1 MKAPPK
7 IDHIGVI
14 VADLE
19 QASFTFGRLLGIKP
33 SLIKDMPEAGIRL
46 VRFEAANIAI
56 ELIQYLEGKSDFGR
70 QVMGDAVGL
79 NHLSIDVA
87 DMPTAIKHLTEA
99 GLSLQDGFPT
109 EGSIGSVAFFDPDP
123 STGILFE
130 VSQEHGADKR

>member
-33 SLIKDMPEAGIRL
+33 SLIKDMPDAGIRL

-70 QVMGDAVGL
+70 QAMGDAVGL

-87 DMPTAIKHLTEA
+87 DMPTPLNISPRL
-99 GLSLQDGFPT
+99 
-109 EGSIGSVAFFDPDP
+109 V
-123 STGILFE
+123 
-130 VSQEHGADKR
+130 